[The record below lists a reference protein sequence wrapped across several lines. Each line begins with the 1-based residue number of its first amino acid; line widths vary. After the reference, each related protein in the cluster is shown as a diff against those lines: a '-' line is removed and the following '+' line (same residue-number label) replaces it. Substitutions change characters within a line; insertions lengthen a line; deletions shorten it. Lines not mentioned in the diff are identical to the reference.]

1 MMSKSNPTNQEMLA
15 MSLDELGRWMYNN
28 VVYWL
33 DTTCVYCGGGE
44 AYHLD
49 HVIPKS
55 RGGKEGRNLVPCCER
70 CNSEKS
76 DRTPKE
82 WIGVPNESIYKGC
95 PRHKLFVEARFAA
108 REAR

>member
-1 MMSKSNPTNQEMLA
+1 MSEENPTNQEILA
-15 MSLDELGRWMYNN
+15 MNPSELGRWMYNN
-28 VVYWL
+28 ELYWL

-55 RGGKEGRNLVPCCER
+55 RGGKEGKNLVPGCHD
-70 CNSEKS
+70 CNTRKS
-76 DRTPKE
+76 NRTPEE

-95 PRHKLFVEARFAA
+95 PRHKLFANARF
-108 REAR
+108 EAGKPR